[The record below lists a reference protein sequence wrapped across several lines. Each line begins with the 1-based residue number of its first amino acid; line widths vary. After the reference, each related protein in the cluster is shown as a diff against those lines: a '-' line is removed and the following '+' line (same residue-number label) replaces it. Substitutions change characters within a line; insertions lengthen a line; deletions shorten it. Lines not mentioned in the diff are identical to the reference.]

1 MRARIRRDAL
11 GEHVNCRVLSPSRN
25 RRRTEKEPRRC
36 VEEEPWRRAVEEKE
50 VDRRVAGVPWRT
62 EPAAWGRAALQQ
74 ASRAMSPST
83 GGMLGEDRQ
92 ESGKQRRGVGYSDGG
107 HREAGR

>member
-1 MRARIRRDAL
+1 
-11 GEHVNCRVLSPSRN
+11 
-25 RRRTEKEPRRC
+25 
-36 VEEEPWRRAVEEKE
+36 VEEKE

-74 ASRAMSPST
+74 ASRAMSAST

-92 ESGKQRRGVGYSDGG
+92 ESRKQRRGVGYSDGG
-107 HREAGR
+107 HREAGRGPTKNLVFPFRLRIGVLLEAFSLIHVGPTRPVLHFPRSL